1 MRGGR
6 DRGRDRGRGGWSRR
20 RIRGDDVEEEEEHH
34 TSSGDAESESEEAAA
49 IRLELEQN
57 EQQGEDDDDEEE
69 EEEFAEAEE
78 TMVVENSGNHTQ
90 EEVFVDA
97 EVQEEEEEEED
108 EENYEEQLP
117 PKLDEGF
124 YEIEHVR
131 RKRVRKGQAQYLIKW
146 RGWPETANTWEPI
159 ENLQACVDVV
169 DAFEESLQSGSKG
182 RKRKR
187 RGSFSQPKKTQQR
200 TPSSNVSGSRPGRK
214 PRSLTSPSTENSK
227 PTPSAENSRPTPS
240 AENSRPT
247 PSTENLRPSTRRH
260 RVASKSLYGEKK
272 RNMTNEGE
280 AKIVDGNSVGLV
292 TQPTENQNELRQR
305 TCTDNVNSDS
315 GKVSIQFPDMRTSDK
330 VESQRV
336 ELGRVDFDESIQSN
350 RFTGARRRKSGNVK
364 RFKKESAVSI
374 VDKAQNG
381 DKFEAHRVVDSE
393 GLTRDGAAD
402 QRKVERLFN
411 TSYITKIIKPI
422 GYSASISND
431 VQDVCVSFVA
441 MSSDGRE
448 VVVDNKKLKVEYPQ
462 MLISFYEQHL
472 RYSPPAYPP
481 A

>member
-6 DRGRDRGRGGWSRR
+6 GRGRGGWSRR
-20 RIRGDDVEEEEEHH
+20 RIRGDDDEEEEEHH
-34 TSSGDAESESEEAAA
+34 TGSGDAESESEEAAA

-78 TMVVENSGNHTQ
+78 TMAVEKSGNHTQ
-90 EEVFVDA
+90 EEGFVDS
-97 EVQEEEEEEED
+97 EVQEEEEEED
-108 EENYEEQLP
+108 EENDEKQLP

-214 PRSLTSPSTENSK
+214 PRSLTSPSTENSR

-240 AENSRPT
+240 AENSRP
-247 PSTENLRPSTRRH
+247 STRRH

-272 RNMTNEGE
+272 GNVTNEGE
-280 AKIVDGNSVGLV
+280 AKIVDGNNVGTV

-374 VDKAQNG
+374 IDKAQNG
-381 DKFEAHRVVDSE
+381 DKFEAHRDSE
-393 GLTRDGAAD
+393 GLTRDDAAD
-402 QRKVERLFN
+402 QRKAERLSN
-411 TSYITKIIKPI
+411 RSYITKIIKPI

-431 VQDVCVSFVA
+431 VQDVCVSFVV

-448 VVVDNKKLKVEYPQ
+448 VVVDNKKLKIDHPQ
-462 MLISFYEQHL
+462 LLISFYEQHL
-472 RYSPPAYPP
+472 RYSPPVYPP